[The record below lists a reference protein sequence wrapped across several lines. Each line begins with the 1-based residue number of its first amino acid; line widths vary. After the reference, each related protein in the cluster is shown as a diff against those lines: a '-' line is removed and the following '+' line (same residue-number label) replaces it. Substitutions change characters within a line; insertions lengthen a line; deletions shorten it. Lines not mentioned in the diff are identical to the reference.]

1 LINST
6 KEIQFMIINPAGT
19 VRLTVAQAL
28 VTYLSRQYSVADGR
42 RRRLVPAALGIFGH
56 GNVAGLG
63 QALDQLS
70 DALPFIQ
77 GRNEQALVHMASGY
91 AKATRRH
98 ATLAVTASIGPGAM
112 NMITGA
118 ALATVN
124 RLPVLLLPGDTYA
137 TRGQGPVL
145 QQLQHPVE
153 ADASV
158 NDAFRP
164 VSRFFD
170 RISRP
175 EALLMALPA
184 AMRALTD
191 PAKTGA
197 VVLSLPQDVQSHAYD
212 WPAELFDER
221 DWVIR
226 RPLPDPDEVSAVA
239 GMLREAER
247 PMIIAGG
254 GVIYSGAT
262 PELEALAAAAGIP
275 VAETFAGKGAVQQRA
290 WWQLGGIGLEGTPAT
305 NELAAS
311 ADLVL
316 TVGSRL
322 TDFATASQSLF
333 QNQDVRFASINVDGQ
348 DAGRL
353 GATAII
359 ADAKRAL
366 AALTRA
372 VEEAGITS
380 PTSWQH
386 AVRARNDQWQAER
399 AAALDPD
406 TPFDKSTVSA
416 DSDVVTD
423 TAAVLTQ
430 GQIIGLLQEQ
440 AQPGDT
446 IIAAAGGPPGDLQKV
461 WDATDRRYCHLEFGF
476 SCMGY
481 EIPAGLGVRLAI
493 PDRSKRVVSFLGD
506 GTFLMAPTEL
516 VTAVQE
522 SLPVTVVIPENHG
535 YQVIHRLQML
545 RSGREFGNEFR
556 YRDGTLTIA
565 DEEAD
570 GKLARLD
577 GNYLKVDLVQVA
589 SGLGAWAVRATTAA
603 EVRQALA
610 DTRDHDGPVVI
621 VIPTIPHADL
631 PPAGVWWD
639 VAPAE
644 VSDQD
649 GVGEL
654 RTEYEAGLATQR
666 WFG

>member
-1 LINST
+1 MDITS
-6 KEIQFMIINPAGT
+6 GST

-70 DALPFIQ
+70 DELPFIQ
-77 GRNEQALVHMASGY
+77 GRNEQALVHMATGY

-175 EALLMALPA
+175 EALLTALPA
-184 AMRALTD
+184 AMRVLTD
-191 PAKTGA
+191 PAQAGA

-212 WPAELFDER
+212 WPAELFAER

-226 RPLPDPDEVSAVA
+226 RPVPDPDEVTAVVQL
-239 GMLREAER
+239 LRAAER
-247 PMIIAGG
+247 PLIIAGG

-262 PELEALAAAAGIP
+262 PELEALAATAGVP

-333 QNQDVRFASINVDGQ
+333 QNKDVRFASVNVDGR

-366 AALTRA
+366 AALTRI
-372 VEEAGITS
+372 VEQEGITS
-380 PTSWQH
+380 PSEWQSS
-386 AVRARNDQWQAER
+386 VRARNDQWQAER
-399 AAALDPD
+399 AAALDAD
-406 TPFDKSTVSA
+406 TPFDKSAVSG

-423 TAAVLTQ
+423 TPAVLTQ
-430 GQIIGLLQEQ
+430 GQVIGLLQEQ

-481 EIPAGLGVRLAI
+481 EIPAGLGVRLAV
-493 PDRSKRVVSFLGD
+493 PDRSKRVVSFIGD
-506 GTFLMAPTEL
+506 GTFLMNPTEL

-522 SLPVTVVIPENHG
+522 RLPVTVVIPENHG

-556 YRDGTLTIA
+556 YRDGTLTVAGSGA
-565 DEEAD
+565 DEPVD
-570 GKLARLD
+570 GEPARLE
-577 GNYLKVDLVQVA
+577 GEYLQVDLVQVA
-589 SGLGAWAVRATTAA
+589 RGLGARAVRATTAA
-603 EVRQALA
+603 EVRDALA

-621 VIPTIPHADL
+621 VIATIPHADL

-644 VSDQD
+644 VSEQD
-649 GVGEL
+649 WVAPL
-654 RTEYEAGLATQR
+654 RAEYEAGLAAQR